1 MGASM
6 EDKAAITVKAVKE
19 ALEFIENLW
28 GDWDG
33 DFHDF
38 VANVISEDTVTQYD
52 VQHLLDALARDEHV
66 DGIETLY
73 VNKRGSKYQIKVKR

>member
-1 MGASM
+1 M
-6 EDKAAITVKAVKE
+6 EDKTATTIRAVKE
-19 ALEFIENLW
+19 ALDFIENLW

-33 DFHDF
+33 DLHDF
-38 VANVISEDTVTQYD
+38 VANVISEETVTQFD

-73 VNKRGSKYQIKVKR
+73 VNKRGSKYHIKVKR

>member
-1 MGASM
+1 M
-6 EDKAAITVKAVKE
+6 ENKTEVTIRAVKE
-19 ALEFIENLW
+19 ALDFIENLW

-52 VQHLLDALARDEHV
+52 VQHLLDALSKGEHIH
-66 DGIETLY
+66 GIENLY
-73 VNKRGSKYQIKVKR
+73 VNKRGSKYHIKVKR